1 MRDVDQQP
9 KSRPSIP
16 PKSSARELISVH
28 LVSVNRRPEMA
39 AIDAVLSRPLT
50 VVLVSVAPKPTANL
64 VRYHLWFG

>member
-1 MRDVDQQP
+1 M
-9 KSRPSIP
+9 IP
-16 PKSSARELISVH
+16 WERWLLLGRIKEDT
-28 LVSVNRRPEMA
+28 VNRRPEMA

>member
-1 MRDVDQQP
+1 
-9 KSRPSIP
+9 
-16 PKSSARELISVH
+16 
-28 LVSVNRRPEMA
+28 MA